1 MKCSFWRSQVT
12 KCEVIFVFCVTG
24 AILWQCVNASALF
37 FRGRR
42 STCDVAFRDVV
53 AGAAFCDVA
62 KVLFPRI
69 AMAVTCKR
77 DTTANIVA
85 GAGFGDCLEKW
96 RKLRKSHTF

>member
-1 MKCSFWRSQVT
+1 MQACRF
-12 KCEVIFVFCVTG
+12 FVAG
-24 AILWQCVNASALF
+24 AAL
-37 FRGRR
+37 
-42 STCDVAFRDVV
+42 CDVAFRDVV

-85 GAGFGDCLEKW
+85 GA
-96 RKLRKSHTF
+96 

>member
-1 MKCSFWRSQVT
+1 MQACRF
-12 KCEVIFVFCVTG
+12 FVAG
-24 AILWQCVNASALF
+24 AAL
-37 FRGRR
+37 
-42 STCDVAFRDVV
+42 CDVAFRDVV

-85 GAGFGDCLEKW
+85 GAGLVIVLKSGGSFAKVILFELCKNGFI
-96 RKLRKSHTF
+96 RKTRTKSSIFELKV